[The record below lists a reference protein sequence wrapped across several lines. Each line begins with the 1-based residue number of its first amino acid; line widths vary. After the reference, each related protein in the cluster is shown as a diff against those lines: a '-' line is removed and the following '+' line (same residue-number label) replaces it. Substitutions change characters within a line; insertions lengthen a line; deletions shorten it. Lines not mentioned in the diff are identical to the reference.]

1 MTQYL
6 GSLES
11 LVQMFTL
18 VPFFTISISIIHIES
33 PDRLAYLQLANLL
46 CLLRILD
53 LNRCRSYMD
62 SEVNKQLLSI
72 VLSITALIVTAAA
85 CLHFNCQFQPINNE
99 LQFHYFIYFVM
110 TTISTMG
117 YSNPFPTVESR
128 ILIIILIA
136 FAFFFVP
143 AQSGKLIRHMS
154 SKSLYAR
161 NSYKASEAIS
171 HIVIMG
177 TISTI
182 ALENFIKE
190 LFH

>member
-1 MTQYL
+1 MIKLYTVKSMTQYL

-85 CLHFNCQFQPINNE
+85 CLHFNC
-99 LQFHYFIYFVM
+99 
-110 TTISTMG
+110 
-117 YSNPFPTVESR
+117 
-128 ILIIILIA
+128 
-136 FAFFFVP
+136 
-143 AQSGKLIRHMS
+143 
-154 SKSLYAR
+154 
-161 NSYKASEAIS
+161 
-171 HIVIMG
+171 
-177 TISTI
+177 
-182 ALENFIKE
+182 
-190 LFH
+190 